1 MEFCEDNSRSLKKI
15 LDTIKASPPNTK
27 KHIYYDKIF
36 NDINQGIKYITQNRC
51 FGKAKIQK
59 VLKKDIP
66 KKNRFMTKYV
76 VENIKLTL
84 KKKVIFNCIVNYKL
98 VKIIFFVK
106 DNITDII
113 DQLHRNTQLI
123 LTWLY
128 ICEKYSNKKCN
139 KSLKI
144 YIYMTELKKQLPSSN
159 LATVNVNNI
168 NSGFSTVCNKNNEIT
183 IFREEEWFKVFI
195 HETFHSYGFEQNQ
208 NILVMLNI
216 NISKL
221 FTVKTNILINEAY
234 VESWARIMNAAFS
247 CFLKCNNK
255 RDFYSLFSF
264 TLEVE
269 KLFGYIQLNK
279 ILSHNNLSYKNI
291 IDKKY
296 KIGNFYKEGA
306 SAFSYYVLTALL
318 LSSPQQFM
326 LWCFMNNSNWICF
339 DNSMRNMK
347 SFTEY
352 LESKLES
359 VVITDNIQEIFTNN
373 ETGLRMSITEI
384 NY

>member
-1 MEFCEDNSRSLKKI
+1 
-15 LDTIKASPPNTK
+15 
-27 KHIYYDKIF
+27 
-36 NDINQGIKYITQNRC
+36 
-51 FGKAKIQK
+51 
-59 VLKKDIP
+59 
-66 KKNRFMTKYV
+66 
-76 VENIKLTL
+76 
-84 KKKVIFNCIVNYKL
+84 
-98 VKIIFFVK
+98 
-106 DNITDII
+106 
-113 DQLHRNTQLI
+113 
-123 LTWLY
+123 
-128 ICEKYSNKKCN
+128 
-139 KSLKI
+139 
-144 YIYMTELKKQLPSSN
+144 
-159 LATVNVNNI
+159 
-168 NSGFSTVCNKNNEIT
+168 
-183 IFREEEWFKVFI
+183 
-195 HETFHSYGFEQNQ
+195 
-208 NILVMLNI
+208 
-216 NISKL
+216 
-221 FTVKTNILINEAY
+221 VKTNILINEAY

-291 IDKKY
+291 IDKNY